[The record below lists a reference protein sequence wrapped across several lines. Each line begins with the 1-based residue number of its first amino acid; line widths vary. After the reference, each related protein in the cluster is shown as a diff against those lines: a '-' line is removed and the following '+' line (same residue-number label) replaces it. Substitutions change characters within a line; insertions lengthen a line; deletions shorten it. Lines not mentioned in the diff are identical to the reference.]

1 LIGKITNH
9 QWIETMN
16 KMDKKIVLRIIFG
29 LITLLFVLFISANL
43 KKLKYFV
50 SFRASLANIPPAV
63 NVKIVKDGSP
73 LYEKS
78 FPHNKDNIYIVNRF
92 DLTRPLEKDGMVIT
106 LNRERFPSFLVYQF
120 KNYTIVR
127 LKKSYVIFTAN
138 NCDIKEFLQMR
149 NSKKTIITSLSKLV
163 LDMGHSGEK
172 ETIHRLFDS
181 SEETIDHKKGES
193 IVSLP
198 VIFKENHIYE
208 FVFDYKVKGSV
219 KPMFR
224 LNGGT
229 AGKPPVLYNVLEPAK
244 NGQYRR
250 ASIVFWRS
258 SDLISPTLHLSARF
272 KTKHKGTVSFN
283 NISIYEYEYKSKSK
297 SKKEHFMEPS
307 GSQVTY
313 LDFVQDIR
321 NDFIGIK
328 YYNYH

>member
-1 LIGKITNH
+1 
-9 QWIETMN
+9 
-16 KMDKKIVLRIIFG
+16 MDKKIVIRIIFG

-63 NVKIVKDGSP
+63 NVKIVEDGSP

-78 FPHNKDNIYIVNRF
+78 FPYNKDNIYIVNRF
-92 DLTRPLEKDGMVIT
+92 DLSRPLEKNGMVIT
-106 LNRERFPSFLVYQF
+106 LNRERFSAFLVYQF
-120 KNYTIVR
+120 KNYNIVR
-127 LKKSYVIFTAN
+127 LKKSYVVFTVN

-149 NSKKTIITSLSKLV
+149 NSKKSIITSLSKLV
-163 LDMGHSGEK
+163 LDMGKAAEK
-172 ETIHRLFDS
+172 ELIYRLFDS

-198 VIFKENHIYE
+198 VKFKENHIYE

-219 KPMFR
+219 KPVFL

-229 AGKPPVLYNVLEPAK
+229 AGKPPVFYNVLKPAK

-250 ASIVFWRS
+250 ASIVFWRN
-258 SDLISPTLHLSARF
+258 SDLISPTLNLTARF

-283 NISIYEYEYKSKSK
+283 NISIYEYKSKSQ
-297 SKKEHFMEPS
+297 KEHFMEPS
-307 GSQVTY
+307 GSQATY